1 DNFESGTDS
10 DDDGIEKVRR
20 KKLKQ
25 IKKAKESER
34 KNGEGPSATDVGPL
48 KKTIKGKGKQDDT
61 PLGPNKK
68 GISSGGRGRPKPLAP
83 DECPWAVQIT
93 KVKNSETWEVRTYNE
108 EHKCLQSRKII
119 ACTHKFLSKGIVN
132 KKMQN

>member
-1 DNFESGTDS
+1 FIL
-10 DDDGIEKVRR
+10 DGE
-20 KKLKQ
+20 
-25 IKKAKESER
+25 E
-34 KNGEGPSATDVGPL
+34 PSTTDVGPK

-68 GISSGGRGRPKPLAP
+68 GFSSGGRGRPKPLAP

-119 ACTHKFLSKGIVN
+119 ACTHKLVPADYVPAGHVLISADRYRESADLN
-132 KKMQN
+132 YRRDYCN